1 MSSSTLSFHERYKKE
16 LGRKLLFILGS
27 VVLFIVVVVWSASV
41 GSANIGAVVAFKA
54 ILGFPVSDLAYN
66 VIWELRLPRILMGVV
81 AGAGFAVSGSAM
93 QGILRN
99 PLVSPFTIGISS
111 AAGFGASLAIVT
123 GIGFMG
129 AAKYLVMGNAFVFA
143 LLAALIVLGIA
154 KFKGASAEIIIL
166 TGIAIMYL
174 FSALTSLMQYTATEH
189 QLQGVVFWLFGN
201 LSMATWNNLLVMF
214 VVIVACLPVLIYFFW
229 DLNALAHGDE
239 TAVSIGV
246 RPDRVRMAV
255 LFVSSLITAVIVCFT
270 GVIGF
275 VCLVSPHITRML
287 IGNDHRFLLPCSS
300 VIGAILLVASDTLG
314 RIIIHPVELP
324 VGIVTSFIGVPM
336 FIYLIVMKRKN
347 YWS

>member
-1 MSSSTLSFHERYKKE
+1 MNFKEHYKKE
-16 LGRKLLFILGS
+16 LGNKFIFILCS
-27 VVLFIVVVVWSASV
+27 LVVFFIVVVWSASV
-41 GSANIGAVVAFKA
+41 GSANIEPLDSFKA
-54 ILGFPVSDLAYN
+54 IVGLPVSDLACN
-66 VIWELRLPRILMGVV
+66 VIWELRLPRIFMGVV
-81 AGAGFAVSGSAM
+81 AGLGFAVSGAAM

-123 GIGFMG
+123 GIGFLG

-143 LLAALIVLGIA
+143 LIAAFIVLGIA
-154 KFKGASAEIIIL
+154 RFKGASAEIIIL
-166 TGIAIMYL
+166 TGIAVMYL

-201 LSMATWNNLLVMF
+201 LSMATWSNLLVLSF
-214 VVIVACLPVLIYFFW
+214 IIIISLPALIYFSW

-239 TAVSIGV
+239 TAISIGV
-246 RPDRVRMAV
+246 KPGRVRMVV

-275 VCLVSPHITRML
+275 ICLVAPHITRML

-300 VIGAILLVASDTLG
+300 IIGAILLVASDTLG
-314 RIIIHPVELP
+314 RIIISPVELP

-336 FIYLIVMKRKN
+336 FMYLIVMKRKN